1 MTTHPNHGHFRRLA
15 AAVTPSAG
23 RPTTPLH
30 AYGTARASAAGESTG
45 GGMEA
50 AGMDVG
56 RRRCTC
62 TLTTT
67 LTTTVSSAPGD
78 RDGFRPAADD
88 PWAWARHPPTSGGRR
103 KGRTGAW
110 RPPEWTTCTV
120 EISNTKWPT
129 GHAHLEVVKL
139 RIWPNGATTLSITMS
154 TKGAQRRPGRAA
166 TMGSLRGRR
175 PPWSWCAEEVC
186 PIVTRRSKSK
196 KASWRQIC
204 IYIGR

>member
-30 AYGTARASAAGESTG
+30 AYGT
-45 GGMEA
+45 
-50 AGMDVG
+50 
-56 RRRCTC
+56 
-62 TLTTT
+62 
-67 LTTTVSSAPGD
+67 
-78 RDGFRPAADD
+78 
-88 PWAWARHPPTSGGRR
+88 ARHPPTSGGRR

-139 RIWPNGATTLSITMS
+139 GIWPNGATTLSITMS

-186 PIVTRRSKSK
+186 PIVTRWLKSK